1 MRRPCPAPRRN
12 DLDAQFFHLIHHYV
26 SDIDIR
32 REDRDYRDEQDA
44 ALRKSLVAYRAR
56 ISTQDA

>member
-1 MRRPCPAPRRN
+1 
-12 DLDAQFFHLIHHYV
+12 LIHHYV